1 LEVISWCIKKYIKQI
16 VVEKLQMLDEHNSAL
31 QKLSFFVWKKIYWVD
46 DSLLLKNKDILL

>member
-1 LEVISWCIKKYIKQI
+1 MEVISWCIKKYIKQI